1 MGKETRVV
9 VVSGALRLF
18 GRLKGDKKGEREKG
32 KITHTSPVL
41 HDRSF
46 SLSLE
51 HILTDNNKSFGIHWD
66 KIVKKKKLF
75 FFFLVF
81 LSLLVV
87 TKRQKITMFFYCTE
101 VLYQQLYQFIF

>member
-66 KIVKKKKLF
+66 KIVKKKKSS
-75 FFFLVF
+75 FFLVF

-87 TKRQKITMFFYCTE
+87 TKWQKITFF
-101 VLYQQLYQFIF
+101 F

>member
-9 VVSGALRLF
+9 VVSRALRLF

-46 SLSLE
+46 FLSLE

-66 KIVKKKKLF
+66 KIVKKKSSF
-75 FFFLVF
+75 FSGVFVAISCYHTAENNHFFL
-81 LSLLVV
+81 
-87 TKRQKITMFFYCTE
+87 
-101 VLYQQLYQFIF
+101 LY